1 MIQIP
6 TNARQQLAH
15 AAAHRLRRE
24 AFANLF
30 RLLARKSRPQNGTGQ
45 KARILPGSGEVL
57 RPVCGNG

>member
-6 TNARQQLAH
+6 TNARQRLAH
-15 AAAHRLRRE
+15 AEAHRLRRA

-30 RLLARKSRPQNGTGQ
+30 RALKWKGRPQDGTGR
-45 KARILPGSGEVL
+45 KAQVLPLSGEVL

>member
-15 AAAHRLRRE
+15 AEAHRLRRE

-30 RLLARKSRPQNGTGQ
+30 RLLKSKSRSRNGTGR
-45 KARILPGSGEVL
+45 KTCAFPGSGEVL